1 MKNKKGF
8 TLIELLA
15 VVVVIGLLVAIAF
28 PAVSKYT
35 NETRNDAYS
44 LHEAELKTATAN
56 MMSKCVQGDVEGCV
70 PDSGGSRTVYL
81 NELIAQKYSKAIK
94 DPAKSNSYCDADK
107 TYVVV
112 TNTKNNVVDLE
123 YQVCLVCSKYQSAVC
138 ETVTPDNK
146 CDKTTDPDRPA
157 CGDAIG
163 SSTIWT
169 NSDRVISI
177 GCSDTGCGCTQG
189 TYYQRFEE
197 TAKQGVM
204 TIVDKAGNTTDC
216 VVDVYVDKE
225 VPKCE
230 LEVVGT
236 QGEHGWYGGTAPVVK
251 FKTDPSKIKDTSGI
265 ATYGIGL
272 SSKNP
277 NLNKET
283 SYTVSPG
290 ITTVYGYVKD
300 NAGNVGMCKA
310 EVKYDNVVPTSEI
323 TYGYRV
329 YPKSDIATTS
339 GQYINLNSFIKEYGN
354 VLGANIYLKSNSGG
368 MSVTIYKGSTEIA
381 KRTISAGVKS
391 MKFTFSGTYDSLKID
406 MGSASN
412 IALVDRIELITDHTS
427 GFYTNKDI
435 YVYATSHDSFSGKGY
450 YSFDGEAW
458 QESNRKTYTANVF
471 AADART
477 KDYAGN
483 ISKKIEFTVNNI
495 DKDKPKCT
503 VTTDKAPDGKNNWF
517 ISNFGLTL
525 NRWDNQY
532 VTGTNVIS
540 EVRDYNIT
548 TSTTPSYTTT
558 YKATQTQDTKLTTWH
573 GYIRDRAGNVNT
585 CSIDVKLDK
594 VDPVCNVYPTKE
606 ADGENGWY
614 ISTVDIKFTEKDDTA
629 GVVFRDLTKSATP
642 SYNMNTQL
650 TLDYDTKGQMF
661 YCYVEDEAGR
671 TGSNKNSYKRDTV
684 DPSCEITPD
693 RNPDGL
699 NNWYL
704 SDVRLTLTTK
714 SDTSPI
720 TGYDLTTSTT
730 VNYTGKRTTADI
742 TKSTNSVTYHAYTK
756 EESGRINTCYRTIKI
771 DEHNPTCTVTPSG
784 TKGDNGWYVSNITM
798 TLAYDDNETG
808 VATGSGVKKYDV
820 INSNV
825 AKPSS
830 YANKTVNTHTA
841 DGTGIIY
848 YGYVQDDAGRTG
860 KCSSDEVAGTVKKDN
875 TKPNSCSINVSKNPD
890 GDNGWY
896 RSNVNL
902 TLAATPGDN
911 LSGVVAYE
919 ITSGTPGYTGKTSSY
934 NVTKDSTS
942 SSGTTYTAYIKDA
955 AGNVQSCSKV
965 IKRDT
970 YTDCSFNV
978 SGTPG
983 LSGWYTSAVTVTL
996 NRSDWETV
1004 SGVASYGVTNSYGV
1018 NYNSVASGSA
1028 SGYVPYKI
1036 FYGYIKD
1043 KAGNTNWCV
1052 RSVKVDQ
1059 YKPTCT
1065 VAVTSGTK
1073 GSNNWYTSNVTVGM
1087 TVGTN
1092 ENSQSGILNKGLST
1106 NSYATYNNI
1115 TSLTRYANTSS
1126 SGVKYSCYVMDRAG
1140 NVGTNSITIKK
1151 DDWVYCYV
1159 SASGT
1164 RGDNNWYTSNVTLST
1179 KPTDSNSGINSK
1191 ALNKSSS
1198 LSFTNISG
1206 ASVSDGKITYTH
1218 TTETDYVT
1226 YYCHVKDN
1234 AGNTYTNN
1242 RKIRK
1247 DSVAPTCSLK
1257 AKSAGSW
1264 FFGLGGTDWTTTS
1277 QTFTKE
1283 GDVTIGWNSKSD
1295 TTSGIVA
1302 YGLTTSS
1309 EADYNSTDEIELVD
1323 DTVNRIT
1330 YYGYVKDEA
1339 GLTGKCSRSWGRD
1352 TQEPACDI
1360 KVTSGTLG
1368 GSKWYRS
1375 SVNVSFTAYD
1385 ENKNAISWNSD
1396 KMTFTGG
1403 SYSSSTK
1410 RYASSQGTT
1419 TFKGSYTFPAGFLNL
1434 GSETANCSLEV
1445 KIDTVAPTLSVS
1457 TSKASSKTNPSST
1470 AVTVYLSGSDSTS
1483 GINYWYYKKSGAS
1496 YWSFISGSKGKTSL
1510 TLTIDDEG
1518 DNSRYF
1524 KVCDVAGNCKE
1535 TSSATSIWVDYSC
1548 AHVPAGVTGTWGACK
1563 AACGASTKEK
1573 TTTWTGDTGATCK
1586 KTEPEDCENYD
1597 NCKNAHNL
1605 CKNNS
1610 DSALFGSSIA
1620 SSRANSMNNY
1630 GSWSNDMGA
1639 FTCNRCSNPI
1649 TVYSGYHRV
1658 CNQNICSTYGALG
1671 KTADALHN
1679 EEASFLAGLR
1689 QDIAD
1694 GKISSSDVDLTTYCK
1709 ASDGWRFWCSCNSA
1723 DARQPFVHKVLSLNG
1738 TCSWMTEEDKAY
1750 DRSGLCS

>member
-107 TYVVV
+107 TYVIV

-146 CDKTTDPDRPA
+146 CDKTTDPDRPV

-412 IALVDRIELITDHTS
+412 IDLVDRIELITDHTS

-742 TKSTNSVTYHAYTK
+742 TKSTNSVTYYAYTK
-756 EESGRINTCYRTIKI
+756 EESGRISTCNKTIKI

-784 TKGDNGWYVSNITM
+784 DVGTNSWYVGNITM

-825 AKPSS
+825 TKPSS

-860 KCSSDEVAGTVKKDN
+860 KCNSPTVKKDA
-875 TKPNSCSINVSKNPD
+875 TKPYSCTLSISSGTTKE
-890 GDNGWY
+890 NGWY
-896 RSNVNL
+896 VTNVGL
-902 TLAATPGDN
+902 KLGATPGDA
-911 LSGVVAYE
+911 LSGIAGYD
-919 ITSGTPGYTGKTSSY
+919 ITSESPTYGNKITTYT
-934 NVTKDSTS
+934 VTTDSTG
-942 SSGTTYTAYIKDA
+942 SSGTTYKAYIKDN
-955 AGNVQSCSKV
+955 AGNVQSCSV
-965 IKRDT
+965 VVKRDT
-970 YTDCSFNV
+970 KPPDCGFDI
-978 SGTPG
+978 SGTKG
-983 LSGWYTSAVTVTL
+983 LGRWYTSDVTAYIVK
-996 NRSDWETV
+996 NDNA
-1004 SGVASYGVTNSYGV
+1004 SGVAKYGMNKSYSV
-1018 NYNSVASGSA
+1018 NYNSTGSVGITGNISYQSVYCYVKDNAGWTNWDRASVS
-1028 SGYVPYKI
+1028 I
-1036 FYGYIKD
+1036 DKD
-1043 KAGNTNWCV
+1043 KPKC
-1052 RSVKVDQ
+1052 SI
-1059 YKPTCT
+1059 
-1065 VAVTSGTK
+1065 AVSGTK
-1073 GSNNWYTSNVTVGM
+1073 GSNDWYTGTVTL
-1087 TVGTN
+1087 TATT
-1092 ENSQSGILNKGLST
+1092 SDDYSGVLKDGLST
-1106 NSYATYNNI
+1106 SSYASYTGD
-1115 TSLTRYANTSS
+1115 LTVKRYASTT
-1126 SGVKYSCYVMDRAG
+1126 GTTYTCYVMDRAG
-1140 NVGTNSITIKK
+1140 NTYSTSKTIKS
-1151 DDWVYCYV
+1151 DIGNPYCYLRSEGDYGKNGWYV
-1159 SASGT
+1159 SSVKVKATASDYASQLAG
-1164 RGDNNWYTSNVTLST
+1164 WAL
-1179 KPTDSNSGINSK
+1179 TDSSSATYSHMSGV
-1191 ALNKSSS
+1191 
-1198 LSFTNISG
+1198 
-1206 ASVSDGKITYTH
+1206 SVSGNTATKTHSSDTTGK
-1218 TTETDYVT
+1218 T
-1226 YYCHVKDN
+1226 YYCYAKDN
-1234 AGNTYTNN
+1234 AGRTTT
-1242 RKIRK
+1242 KSITVKK
-1247 DSVAPTCSLK
+1247 DTSNPTCDV
-1257 AKSAGSW
+1257 SASQ
-1264 FFGLGGTDWTTTS
+1264 GGTS
-1277 QTFTKE
+1277 
-1283 GDVTIGWNSKSD
+1283 SSSD
-1295 TTSGIVA
+1295 
-1302 YGLTTSS
+1302 Y
-1309 EADYNSTDEIELVD
+1309 
-1323 DTVNRIT
+1323 
-1330 YYGYVKDEA
+1330 
-1339 GLTGKCSRSWGRD
+1339 
-1352 TQEPACDI
+1352 
-1360 KVTSGTLG
+1360 
-1368 GSKWYRS
+1368 
-1375 SVNVSFTAYD
+1375 
-1385 ENKNAISWNSD
+1385 
-1396 KMTFTGG
+1396 TFTG
-1403 SYSSSTK
+1403 SS
-1410 RYASSQGTT
+1410 
-1419 TFKGSYTFPAGFLNL
+1419 
-1434 GSETANCSLEV
+1434 
-1445 KIDTVAPTLSVS
+1445 
-1457 TSKASSKTNPSST
+1457 
-1470 AVTVYLSGSDSTS
+1470 AVTVSITTNDSTS
-1483 GINYWYYKKSGAS
+1483 GVDKYGLSKYGVAEYNGSSSTSFDHDAYSRMKFTGYVMDKAGNEGSCSNNFGRRSNSDACTLTASKSPDGLEGWYKTNVTVTYKAYNYDNGFLGIGAS
-1496 YWSFISGSKGKTSL
+1496 GYQEMTTADTDRMFFSRKVYGSSSSTNLSLWSATHSSNGTYLYEGIYAETGWLEFWGYDSSYCYLLIKKDSLSPSITNTSITGTTSSPASSTAKI
-1510 TLTIDDEG
+1510 TLTASDSGGSGIGYWWYSYDGSTFYRKYDSYGESTYSFEFSYLG
-1518 DNSRYF
+1518 CHKRWF
-1524 KVCDVAGNCKE
+1524 KVCDKAGNC
-1535 TSSATSIWVDYSC
+1535 SS
-1548 AHVPAGVTGTWGACK
+1548 VTGPKTACMDPCDDPPVNLTSTSWGKCE
-1563 AACGASTKEK
+1563 AACGDSVQYRDL
-1573 TTTWTGDTGATCK
+1573 TWTGDSGATCGYK
-1586 KTEPEDCENYD
+1586 QSRDCENYD
-1597 NCKNAHNL
+1597 TCNTAHNL
-1605 CKNNS
+1605 CKDNT
-1610 DSALFGSSIA
+1610 DSALFGSDIGKMSGGYRNWGHFDRGFSA
-1620 SSRANSMNNY
+1620 K
-1630 GSWSNDMGA
+1630 
-1639 FTCNRCSNPI
+1639 TCNN
-1649 TVYSGYHRV
+1649 
-1658 CNQNICSTYGALG
+1658 CSTGI
-1671 KTADALHN
+1671 
-1679 EEASFLAGLR
+1679 SVR
-1689 QDIAD
+1689 D
-1694 GKISSSDVDLTTYCK
+1694 GYERICYSSSCGTYRGYSASELAALEKSEIAAGMTTNSTRYCPGTTGHHWCLCLTSEAY
-1709 ASDGWRFWCSCNSA
+1709 SYDNGGYRFS
-1723 DARQPFVHKVLSLNG
+1723 PFVHNKLYING
-1738 TCSWMTEEDKAY
+1738 TCSYLSEEDRANMDSSDSCY
-1750 DRSGLCS
+1750 